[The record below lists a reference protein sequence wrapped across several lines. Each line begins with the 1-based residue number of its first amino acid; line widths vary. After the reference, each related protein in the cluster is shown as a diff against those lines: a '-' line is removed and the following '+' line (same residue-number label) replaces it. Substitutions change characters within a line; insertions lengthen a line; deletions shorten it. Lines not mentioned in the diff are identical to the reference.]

1 MPIIAAARN
10 IGQKPVTF
18 SSVFHAASIVPPA
31 GIAFPYLH
39 RTAGRTKLLNTNEGA
54 TVALGPDEEVALAYG
69 AMTCVAVCYF
79 SSSSTTGY
87 VFHANAGAVS
97 PAYFQEAMTAIGVA
111 PAQYNTVY
119 IAYAH
124 NGPADPDY
132 QRDIA
137 NLVGQGIPAN
147 QIVEITDLFQ
157 GQFAMNN
164 NLELGY

>member
-79 SSSSTTGY
+79 SSSG
-87 VFHANAGAVS
+87 
-97 PAYFQEAMTAIGVA
+97 
-111 PAQYNTVY
+111 
-119 IAYAH
+119 
-124 NGPADPDY
+124 
-132 QRDIA
+132 R
-137 NLVGQGIPAN
+137 GIPAN